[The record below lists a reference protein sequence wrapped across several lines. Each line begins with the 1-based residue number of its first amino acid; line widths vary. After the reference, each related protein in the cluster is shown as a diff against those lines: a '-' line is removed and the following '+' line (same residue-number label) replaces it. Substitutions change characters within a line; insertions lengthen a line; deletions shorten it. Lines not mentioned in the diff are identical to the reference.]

1 MNEKT
6 IKIINILEEKF
17 IIPLRTD
24 GENILMERYEIEAQI
39 NLYWQK
45 ENNWESLH
53 VIEAL
58 DYLRIPAFLND
69 SNIMVYIYRP
79 KVSF

>member
-1 MNEKT
+1 MNEIT
-6 IKIINILEEKF
+6 LRIINILEEKF
-17 IIPLRTD
+17 VIPFRTD
-24 GENILMERYEIEAQI
+24 GENILMERYEIESHI

-58 DYLRIPAFLND
+58 DHLAIPAFLND